1 MADNRDEKKDSET
14 APRAA
19 EPASNVASFTA
30 TGRGKP
36 CPICGRPSIVEM
48 RPFCSKRCADIDLGR
63 WLGEAYRVPA
73 IEQPSTADDDPET
86 LEKGPGN
93 GQEKP

>member
-1 MADNRDEKKDSET
+1 MANNEDDKRIE
-14 APRAA
+14 PGAA
-19 EPASNVASFTA
+19 RPATEQPSNVAPFAA

-73 IEQPSTADDDPET
+73 SEQPSISEDADSMEN
-86 LEKGPGN
+86 EPGN

>member
-1 MADNRDEKKDSET
+1 MADKRDDKRSGNS
-14 APRAA
+14 ASPRVA
-19 EPASNVASFTA
+19 EPASNVAPFAA

-48 RPFCSKRCADIDLGR
+48 RPFCSKHCADIDLGR
-63 WLGEAYRVPA
+63 WLGEVYRLPA
-73 IEQPSTADDDPET
+73 SEELPTADDPDDPE
-86 LEKGPGN
+86 KSPGN